1 MLRSSIAS
9 AFILFLSL
17 FVHTW
22 AAPAGAQPVVRVKS
36 TSNQIF
42 EGVVQLAPG
51 DQMVS
56 ITFEIVPEAGVTK
69 YDAFFITLDAGITVD
84 DCAKVDDQ
92 SLAFCPPPVE
102 EGDPE
107 AFAFTFPE
115 FDPPRTA
122 GFDIG
127 TVVISVAGNVAS
139 GDAIETTGVGQ
150 TASFIQ
156 EGLTITPIGGQLF
169 ATVVPEPSA
178 GLLAAVSLATLG
190 AVARSR
196 RAWD

>member
-1 MLRSSIAS
+1 MRCSSIAN
-9 AFILFLSL
+9 AFILSLSL
-17 FVHTW
+17 FVYIW
-22 AAPAGAQPVVRVKS
+22 AASAGAQPVLRVKS
-36 TSNQIF
+36 TSAPIF
-42 EGVVQLAPG
+42 EEVVQLAPG

-84 DCAKVDDQ
+84 DCVRVDDQ
-92 SLAFCPPPVE
+92 SLAFCPPPME
-102 EGDPE
+102 EGDPNT
-107 AFAFTFPE
+107 FAFTFPE

-127 TVVISVAGNVAS
+127 TVMISVAGNVAS

-156 EGLTITPIGGQLF
+156 EGIAITPIGGQVF

-178 GLLAAVSLATLG
+178 GLLGAASLATLV
-190 AVARSR
+190 AVARFR
-196 RAWD
+196 RVWI